1 MAVPTKAPQA
11 EPLECEIRPATAR
24 DLPEI
29 VEAWGELALYH
40 AELDS
45 AFAPAEQWRDEYR
58 HFIRGLLGRDDAL
71 AVVAVQNGD
80 VIGYG
85 VGRISV
91 LPGFFQRRRR
101 GYIHDLVTRERYRNR
116 GVGRR
121 LVEALVAWMRDEDA
135 TTVELTV
142 ADKNARAIAF
152 WEHLGF
158 VSYMHHLK
166 RDI

>member
-1 MAVPTKAPQA
+1 MALPTKAPQA

-40 AELDS
+40 AQLDR
-45 AFAPAEQWRDEYR
+45 AFAPAAQWRDEYR
-58 HFIRGLLGRDDAL
+58 QFIRGLLGRDDAL
-71 AVVAVQNGD
+71 AVVAVQNGR

-85 VGRISV
+85 VGRISL
-91 LPGFFQRRRR
+91 LPGFFERRRR
-101 GYIHDLVTRERYRNR
+101 GYIHDLVTREAYRNR
-116 GVGRR
+116 GVGHR
-121 LVEALVAWMRDEDA
+121 LVEALLAWMRDEDT

-142 ADKNARAIAF
+142 AVRNPQAVAF

-158 VSYMHHLK
+158 TSYMHHLK